1 MIATKLPSTVL
12 RGFMSRPGLRIAS
25 RWSGPATV
33 RAYSTE
39 GSAPPLLAKIK
50 MDLKVAM
57 RAKDANRLAVLRTV
71 LSATLNAS
79 KTDRPIETDAQLV
92 DFLQKTAQKS
102 QDAAEEARKAGRGDL
117 AAKEEEQAQILIK
130 YAASSDLKQI
140 SLEELK
146 ALIQS
151 FKDKLIAEGLDE
163 SKVKGRLM
171 KEFLTNST
179 TGPLAGVAVDKRMVA
194 HYVSAVSSGK
204 VEDKP

>member
-1 MIATKLPSTVL
+1 
-12 RGFMSRPGLRIAS
+12 MSRPSLRITS
-25 RWSGPATV
+25 RWSRPVAL

-50 MDLKVAM
+50 TDLKQAM

-102 QDAAEEARKAGRGDL
+102 KDAAEEARKAGRGDL
-117 AAKEEEQAQILIK
+117 AAKEEEQAEILLK
-130 YAASSDLKQI
+130 YAASSGLQQI

-146 ALIQS
+146 ALIQN

-171 KEFLTNST
+171 KEFMSNSAD
-179 TGPLAGVAVDKRMVA
+179 GPLAGIAVDKRMVA
-194 HYVSAVSSGK
+194 RYVSAVSSG
-204 VEDKP
+204 EAENKP